1 MVYNGVTKSRVSQRT
16 YIDIYGI
23 ARRCETLREELFFLF
38 SRWILLKLI
47 KMTPVFVLICI
58 GQREP
63 TIDAIL
69 IHRACPPT
77 CNDIIGSRPRL
88 PLVSSAPAAC
98 SVRHNFSG
106 MLHSARCCSA
116 ALTFHLFLSR
126 YAVGMP
132 RNITYLPAAWPI
144 YMRKSSSFDGY
155 WSRRG
160 RMRGHKVAGCT

>member
-1 MVYNGVTKSRVSQRT
+1 MNSIEAHQNDAYVCSHLHR
-16 YIDIYGI
+16 
-23 ARRCETLREELFFLF
+23 AE
-38 SRWILLKLI
+38 
-47 KMTPVFVLICI
+47 
-58 GQREP
+58 REP

-69 IHRACPPT
+69 IHRACPST

-88 PLVSSAPAAC
+88 PLVSSAPTAC

-132 RNITYLPAAWPI
+132 RNITYLLAAWPI

-160 RMRGHKVAGCT
+160 RMRGHKVAGCTEMRDPKLFTQFLAKYNIFLLSRVYRYNPYAL